1 MYKNKLLLTG
11 NARYMCCNRVGLA
24 VVHTTVL
31 ELKSP
36 FRYYGEEENKPLPCS
51 EACFLIKPLIEHRMA
66 VRVFY
71 VQHLP

>member
-11 NARYMCCNRVGLA
+11 NATYMCCNRVGLA

-51 EACFLIKPLIEHRMA
+51 EACFLI
-66 VRVFY
+66 
-71 VQHLP
+71 

>member
-11 NARYMCCNRVGLA
+11 NATYMRCNRVGLA

-36 FRYYGEEENKPLPCS
+36 SDTMAKKRTNLYLVLKPVFS
-51 EACFLIKPLIEHRMA
+51 SSPL
-66 VRVFY
+66 
-71 VQHLP
+71 